1 MKIEIIQATYFTK
14 NINIYL
20 LSIYAKNKQE
30 DLSIDDKKILKEL
43 ANYFKGDSNG

>member
-14 NINIYL
+14 NINIL
-20 LSIYAKNKQE
+20 LKKRQLLDE